1 MAKSRKDLLLAKR
14 RVLAMLPFI
23 CINFSFA
30 IIMLVFSAIAYY
42 RVYTVND
49 DYKILPNTFIDPNAF
64 HSYDSCKKRIN
75 EINDGY
81 KYEFNFTIIFELD
94 KDHGKNDVTLE
105 KFIDSVSVGFAF
117 SVTAVLFL
125 TIFLIM
131 SIVFYFKYVVPSDE
145 VIKANPEHLA
155 NRNHWV
161 TTCFMIFKIVS
172 IILIEIYLV
181 ISSLISISYQSD
193 VFDPVHDYY
202 ENCFKSDEELKKEFK
217 TEYEYCWGIESKLN
231 VFYTFTFLFVFVDI
245 ISIVIVTLSKNYN
258 VWSFILNKIS
268 RGKYEYEEI
277 DINKGFIVPQASVVK
292 DDETPEE
299 DLIGAI
305 NEADDDLQ

>member
-30 IIMLVFSAIAYY
+30 IIMIVFSSIAYY
-42 RVYTVND
+42 RVYTIND
-49 DYKILPNTFIDPNAF
+49 DYQINSTYIEEDIYSLSDEKDCQTYRDRILD
-64 HSYDSCKKRIN
+64 IN
-75 EINDGY
+75 QFN
-81 KYEFNFTIIFELD
+81 KNFTRIFKLD
-94 KDHGKNDVTLE
+94 EEKGDNKVTLE
-105 KFIDSVSVGFAF
+105 KFIDSISVGFAF
-117 SVTAVLFL
+117 SITAVLFL

-131 SIVFYFKYVVPSDE
+131 SIVFYFKYAKPSDE
-145 VIKANPEHLA
+145 VIKANPEHLS
-155 NRNHWV
+155 NRNHWI

-193 VFDPVHDYY
+193 VFDNVHYYY
-202 ENCFKSDEELKKEFK
+202 ENCLKEKKDKFKKDYK
-217 TEYEYCWGIESKLN
+217 YCWGLNSKLA
-231 VFYTFTFLFVFVDI
+231 VFYIFTALFVFVDI
-245 ISIVIVTLSKNYN
+245 ISIIIATLSKNYN
-258 VWSFILNKIS
+258 VWSFILNKIT
-268 RGKYEYEEI
+268 RGKYEYEEV

-305 NEADDDLQ
+305 NEADDNQ

>member
-42 RVYTVND
+42 RVYKIND
-49 DYKILPNTFIDPNAF
+49 DYLIQPYHYIGNAKN
-64 HSYDSCKKRIN
+64 SDCLDRIKKIN
-75 EINDGY
+75 EFSYNS
-81 KYEFNFTIIFELD
+81 NFTQIFDLD

-105 KFIDSVSVGFAF
+105 KFIDSISVGFAF
-117 SVTAVLFL
+117 SITAVLFL

-131 SIVFYFKYVVPSDE
+131 SIVFYFKYVIPSDE
-145 VIKANPEHLA
+145 VIKANPEHLS

-172 IILIEIYLV
+172 IILIEIYIV

-193 VFDPVHDYY
+193 VFDPVHEYY
-202 ENCFKSDEELKKEFK
+202 EDCLENETIKKKFKKD
-217 TEYEYCWGIESKLN
+217 YEYCWGIESKLN
-231 VFYTFTFLFVFVDI
+231 VFYTFAFLFVFVDI

>member
-30 IIMLVFSAIAYY
+30 IIMLVYSAIVYY
-42 RVYTVND
+42 RVYTIND
-49 DYKILPNTFIDPNAF
+49 DYEIGRKLIDYLNILNYNSDCNKRNEKIKEAANYN
-64 HSYDSCKKRIN
+64 Y
-75 EINDGY
+75 
-81 KYEFNFTIIFELD
+81 NFTQIFELD
-94 KDHGKNDVTLE
+94 QEHGKNDVTLE
-105 KFIDSVSVGFAF
+105 KFIDSISVGFAF
-117 SVTAVLFL
+117 SITAVLFL

-131 SIVFYFKYVVPSDE
+131 SIVFYFKYVKPSDE
-145 VIKANPEHLA
+145 VIKANPEHLS

-193 VFDPVHDYY
+193 VFDPVHYYY
-202 ENCFKSDEELKKEFK
+202 EQCLQDIFLKKKFK
-217 TEYEYCWGIESKLN
+217 KEYEYCWGIESKLN

-245 ISIVIVTLSKNYN
+245 ISIVIVTLYKNYN
-258 VWSFILNKIS
+258 VCSFILNKIS
-268 RGKYEYEEI
+268 GGKYEYEEI

-292 DDETPEE
+292 DDEAPEE

-305 NEADDDLQ
+305 NVADDDLQ

>member
-23 CINFSFA
+23 CIHFSFA
-30 IIMLVFSAIAYY
+30 IVMLVFSAIAYY

-49 DYKILPNTFIDPNAF
+49 EYQIFPGIFTLIGTSDKECNEYKGNI
-64 HSYDSCKKRIN
+64 YN
-75 EINDGY
+75 EQFYN
-81 KYEFNFTIIFELD
+81 NFTLIFKLNEE
-94 KDHGKNDVTLE
+94 HGENKVTLE

-117 SVTAVLFL
+117 SITAVLFL

-131 SIVFYFKYVVPSDE
+131 SIVFYFKYVTPSDE

-172 IILIEIYLV
+172 IILIEIYIV

-193 VFDPVHDYY
+193 VFDPVHYYY
-202 ENCFKSDEELKKEFK
+202 EKCIFKEYQKKFK
-217 TEYEYCWGIESKLN
+217 DKYEYCWGIESKLN

-258 VWSFILNKIS
+258 VWSFILSKIS

-292 DDETPEE
+292 DDEAPEE

>member
-30 IIMLVFSAIAYY
+30 IIMLVYSAIAYY
-42 RVYTVND
+42 RVYTIND
-49 DYKILPNTFIDPNAF
+49 DYQIGPTIFNFIDELYSPG
-64 HSYDSCKKRIN
+64 DCKDRIDK
-75 EINDGY
+75 IRKGY
-81 KYEFNFTIIFELD
+81 EYEYNFTLIFDLD
-94 KDHGKNDVTLE
+94 KDHGENDVTLE

-117 SVTAVLFL
+117 SITAVLFL

-131 SIVFYFKYVVPSDE
+131 SIVFYFKYVKPSDE
-145 VIKANPEHLA
+145 VIKANPEHLS

-193 VFDPVHDYY
+193 VFDPVHDFY
-202 ENCFKSDEELKKEFK
+202 ENCIYKNNKKKYLKK
-217 TEYEYCWGIESKLN
+217 SMN
-231 VFYTFTFLFVFVDI
+231 
-245 ISIVIVTLSKNYN
+245 IV
-258 VWSFILNKIS
+258 
-268 RGKYEYEEI
+268 GE
-277 DINKGFIVPQASVVK
+277 
-292 DDETPEE
+292 
-299 DLIGAI
+299 
-305 NEADDDLQ
+305 

>member
-30 IIMLVFSAIAYY
+30 IIMLVYSAIAYY
-42 RVYTVND
+42 RVYTIND
-49 DYKILPNTFIDPNAF
+49 DYQIGPTIFNFIDELYSPG
-64 HSYDSCKKRIN
+64 DCKDRIDK
-75 EINDGY
+75 IRKGY
-81 KYEFNFTIIFELD
+81 EYEYNFTLIFDLD
-94 KDHGKNDVTLE
+94 EGHGENDVTLE

-117 SVTAVLFL
+117 SITAVLFL

-131 SIVFYFKYVVPSDE
+131 SIVFYFKYVKPSDE
-145 VIKANPEHLA
+145 VIKANPEHLS

-193 VFDPVHDYY
+193 VFDPVHDFY
-202 ENCFKSDEELKKEFK
+202 ENCIDKNNKKKIFKK
-217 TEYEYCWGIESKLN
+217 EYEYCWGIESKLN

-268 RGKYEYEEI
+268 CGKYEYEEI

>member
-30 IIMLVFSAIAYY
+30 IIMLIFSAIAYY
-42 RVYTVND
+42 RLYTIND
-49 DYKILPNTFIDPNAF
+49 DYQIEPDDFKEKFTSETKCFVFRNNMMNPIFE
-64 HSYDSCKKRIN
+64 K
-75 EINDGY
+75 
-81 KYEFNFTIIFELD
+81 NFTLIFELD
-94 KDHGKNDVTLE
+94 KEHGENEVTLE

-117 SVTAVLFL
+117 SSTAVLFL

-131 SIVFYFKYVVPSDE
+131 SIVFYFKYATPSDE
-145 VIKANPEHLA
+145 VIKANPEHLS

-193 VFDPVHDYY
+193 IFDPVHFFY
-202 ENCFKSDEELKKEFK
+202 EECIDKESKKDFKK
-217 TEYEYCWGIESKLN
+217 EYEYCWGIESKLN
-231 VFYTFTFLFVFVDI
+231 VFYIFTYLFVFVDI
-245 ISIVIVTLSKNYN
+245 ISIIIVTLSKNYN

-277 DINKGFIVPQASVVK
+277 DVNKGFIIPQASVVK
-292 DDETPEE
+292 DDEAPEE

>member
-30 IIMLVFSAIAYY
+30 IIMLIFSAIAYY
-42 RVYTVND
+42 RLYTIND
-49 DYKILPNTFIDPNAF
+49 DYQIEPDDFKEKFTSETKCFVFRNNM
-64 HSYDSCKKRIN
+64 IN
-75 EINDGY
+75 PIFE
-81 KYEFNFTIIFELD
+81 KNFTLIFELD
-94 KDHGKNDVTLE
+94 KEHGENEVTLE

-117 SVTAVLFL
+117 SITAVLFL

-131 SIVFYFKYVVPSDE
+131 SIVFYFKYATPSDE
-145 VIKANPEHLA
+145 VIKANPEHLS

-231 VFYTFTFLFVFVDI
+231 VFYTFTYLFVFVDI
-245 ISIVIVTLSKNYN
+245 ISIIIVTLSKNYN
-258 VWSFILNKIS
+258 VWSFILSKIS

-277 DINKGFIVPQASVVK
+277 DVNKGFIIPQASVVK
-292 DDETPEE
+292 DDEAPEE

>member
-42 RVYTVND
+42 RVYKIND
-49 DYKILPNTFIDPNAF
+49 DYLIQPYHYIGNAKN
-64 HSYDSCKKRIN
+64 SDCLDRIKKIN
-75 EINDGY
+75 EFSYNS
-81 KYEFNFTIIFELD
+81 NFTQIFDLD

-105 KFIDSVSVGFAF
+105 KFIDSISVGFAF
-117 SVTAVLFL
+117 SITAVLFL

-131 SIVFYFKYVVPSDE
+131 SIVFYFKYVKPSDE
-145 VIKANPEHLA
+145 VIKANPEHLS

-193 VFDPVHDYY
+193 VFDPVHYYY
-202 ENCFKSDEELKKEFK
+202 EQCLQDIFLKKKFK
-217 TEYEYCWGIESKLN
+217 KEYEYCWGIESKLN

-268 RGKYEYEEI
+268 GGKYEYEEI

-292 DDETPEE
+292 DDEAPEE

>member
-42 RVYTVND
+42 RVYKIND
-49 DYKILPNTFIDPNAF
+49 DYLIQPYHYIGNAKN
-64 HSYDSCKKRIN
+64 SDCLDRIKKIN
-75 EINDGY
+75 EFSYNS
-81 KYEFNFTIIFELD
+81 NFTQIFDLD

-105 KFIDSVSVGFAF
+105 KFIDSISVGFAF
-117 SVTAVLFL
+117 SITAVLFL

-131 SIVFYFKYVVPSDE
+131 SIVFYFKYVIPSDE
-145 VIKANPEHLA
+145 VIKANPEHLS

-172 IILIEIYLV
+172 IILIEIYIV

-193 VFDPVHDYY
+193 VFDPVHEYY
-202 ENCFKSDEELKKEFK
+202 EDCLENETIKKKFKKD
-217 TEYEYCWGIESKLN
+217 YEYCWGIESKLN
-231 VFYTFTFLFVFVDI
+231 VFYTFVFLFVFVDI

>member
-30 IIMLVFSAIAYY
+30 IIMLIFSAIAYY
-42 RVYTVND
+42 RLYTIND
-49 DYKILPNTFIDPNAF
+49 DYQIEPDDFKEKFTSETKCFVFRNNM
-64 HSYDSCKKRIN
+64 IN
-75 EINDGY
+75 PIFE
-81 KYEFNFTIIFELD
+81 KNFTLIFELD
-94 KDHGKNDVTLE
+94 KEHGENEVTLE

-117 SVTAVLFL
+117 SITAVLFL

-131 SIVFYFKYVVPSDE
+131 SIVFYFKYATPSDE
-145 VIKANPEHLA
+145 VIKANPEHLS

-193 VFDPVHDYY
+193 IFDPVHFFY
-202 ENCFKSDEELKKEFK
+202 EECIDEESKKDFK
-217 TEYEYCWGIESKLN
+217 KEYEYCWGIESKLN
-231 VFYTFTFLFVFVDI
+231 VFYTFTYLFVFVDI
-245 ISIVIVTLSKNYN
+245 ISIIIVTLSKNYN

-277 DINKGFIVPQASVVK
+277 DVNKGFIIPQASVVK
-292 DDETPEE
+292 DDEAPEE